1 MGRKVNLLKL
11 KEELQKEKQKLEA
24 LKRKMKEEYRKR
36 EARFLI
42 AIGRSVLKYGRYNP
56 ISGKIE
62 VEPNIAIKEA
72 FKEHADIVELN
83 DDFRKWLKWI
93 ND

>member
-24 LKRKMKEEYRKR
+24 LKRKFEEEYRKR

-42 AIGRSVLKYGRYNP
+42 IIGRSVLRYGEYN
-56 ISGKIE
+56 SQTGKIE
-62 VEPNIAIKEA
+62 VDVNTAIREA
-72 FKEHADIVELN
+72 FKEHVDIVELN
-83 DDFRKWLKWI
+83 NDFRKWLKWI

>member
-24 LKRKMKEEYRKR
+24 LKRKLKEEYRKR

-42 AIGRSVLKYGRYNP
+42 AIGRSVLKYGEYNP
-56 ISGKIE
+56 STGKIE
-62 VEPNIAIKEA
+62 IEVNTAIREA
-72 FKEHADIVELN
+72 FKEHADIVKLN